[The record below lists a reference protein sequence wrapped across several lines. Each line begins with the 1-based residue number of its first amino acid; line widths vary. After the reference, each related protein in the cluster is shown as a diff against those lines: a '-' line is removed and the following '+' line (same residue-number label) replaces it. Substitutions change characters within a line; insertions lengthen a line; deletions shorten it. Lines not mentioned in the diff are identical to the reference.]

1 MKICTRCKQNKSLS
15 NFSFKVKSK
24 GTLHSHC
31 KNCSRLYI
39 RSHYYNNRQYY
50 LTKARQRNK
59 KIRNQLRKFMWDY
72 LKKHPCVDCGEKN
85 PIVLEFDHLRDKL
98 IEVSRLV
105 QYTSINKVQSEIEKC
120 EIRCANCHRRKT
132 AIQFGW
138 YKNLPL

>member
-1 MKICTRCKQNKSLS
+1 
-15 NFSFKVKSK
+15 
-24 GTLHSHC
+24 
-31 KNCSRLYI
+31 
-39 RSHYYNNRQYY
+39 
-50 LTKARQRNK
+50 
-59 KIRNQLRKFMWDY
+59 MWDY

-138 YKNLPL
+138 YKNFPL

>member
-1 MKICTRCKQNKSLS
+1 
-15 NFSFKVKSK
+15 
-24 GTLHSHC
+24 
-31 KNCSRLYI
+31 
-39 RSHYYNNRQYY
+39 
-50 LTKARQRNK
+50 
-59 KIRNQLRKFMWDY
+59 MWDY